1 MQPFTYATADSAADA
16 SQKTQDPN
24 NMLLGGGTCVIDLMK
39 LNVMLPDS
47 LVDARNI
54 AKADVQDRGATVV
67 IAGTATNSGVAYHEL
82 ICNEFPVLSQAI
94 LSGASPQLRNAA
106 TIAGNLM
113 QRTRCYYYRDTAMRC
128 NKREPG
134 SGCDAIDGFNRIHAV
149 LGGSQ
154 NCIATNPSD
163 MCVALAALDAIV
175 HVQSGGT
182 SKQIP
187 IIEFHR
193 LPGDHPE
200 IETVLQPG
208 DVITA
213 VEIAKSNLARNS
225 HYLKV
230 RDRASFSFAL
240 ASAAV
245 ALDSSLGT
253 IRDARL
259 ALGGVATKPWRAAG
273 AEKALAGKAASR
285 DAYRA
290 AAEIAMRDAT
300 PHKYNKFKIE
310 LAKRTI
316 VKAYEELTKQS

>member
-1 MQPFTYATADSAADA
+1 
-16 SQKTQDPN
+16 
-24 NMLLGGGTCVIDLMK
+24 
-39 LNVMLPDS
+39 
-47 LVDARNI
+47 
-54 AKADVQDRGATVV
+54 
-67 IAGTATNSGVAYHEL
+67 
-82 ICNEFPVLSQAI
+82 VLSEAL

-106 TIAGNLM
+106 TVAGNLM
-113 QRTRCYYYRDTAMRC
+113 QRTRCYYFRDTATRC

-149 LGGSQ
+149 LGGSE
-154 NCIATNPSD
+154 NCIAVNPSD
-163 MCVALAALDAIV
+163 MCVALAMLDAIV
-175 HVQSGGT
+175 RVESGGKT
-182 SKQIP
+182 KEIP
-187 IIEFHR
+187 LVDFHT

-208 DVITA
+208 DVIVG

-240 ASAAV
+240 TSAAV
-245 ALDSSLGT
+245 AIDATGGV

-259 ALGGVATKPWRAAG
+259 ALGGVGTKPWRAG
-273 AEKALAGKAASR
+273 EAEKALINQAANR
-285 DAYRA
+285 DTYRA
-290 AAEIAMRDAT
+290 AAEVAMRGAV
-300 PHKYNKFKIE
+300 PQKHNKFKID